1 MSVLHYQHKQKEEYK
16 MLKKKTLSHE
26 QLKQVCD
33 RLSGIFEHLAE
44 ARAKGLKEDASI
56 LKKIKT
62 LFKQHPELLTYQNLL
77 GCNLGMSVARDGL
90 ENITLIALDNHV
102 ASIQQSHTGYN
113 IGMFSA
119 ASRLE
124 IATLKALDN
133 HEASIQQNESGENIG
148 MLASD
153 YHLEQ
158 AVLKALDNPVAS
170 VQQDKFGKNIGMHA
184 VEHGLKQATYK
195 ALQNPAARKQKD
207 ERGNTIESKAQ
218 FFMKDVLDQ
227 FYADNDKILIESEID
242 EISDILKK

>member
-1 MSVLHYQHKQKEEYK
+1 

-62 LFKQHPELLTYQNLL
+62 LFEQHPELLTYQNLL
-77 GCNLGMSVARDGL
+77 GRNLGMSAALDGL
-90 ENITLIALDNHV
+90 EDITLIALDN
-102 ASIQQSHTGYN
+102 Y
-113 IGMFSA
+113 
-119 ASRLE
+119 
-124 IATLKALDN
+124 
-133 HEASIQQNESGENIG
+133 EASIQQNSSGENIG

-153 YHLEQ
+153 KHLEQ

-170 VQQDKFGKNIGMHA
+170 VQQDNFGQNIGMHA
-184 VEHGLKQATYK
+184 VEHDLKQATYK
-195 ALQNPAARKQKD
+195 ALQNPVARKQKD
-207 ERGNTIESKAQ
+207 ERGITIEIRAR
-218 FFMKDVLDQ
+218 FFMQDVLDQ

>member
-1 MSVLHYQHKQKEEYK
+1 MLHYQHKQKEEYK

-33 RLSGIFEHLAE
+33 RLSGIFEHLVE
-44 ARAKGLKEDASI
+44 ARAKGLKEDAAI

-62 LFKQHPELLTYQNLL
+62 LFKRHPELLTYQNLL

-90 ENITLIALDNHV
+90 EDITLIALDNHV
-102 ASIQQSHTGYN
+102 
-113 IGMFSA
+113 
-119 ASRLE
+119 
-124 IATLKALDN
+124 
-133 HEASIQQNESGENIG
+133 ASIQQNESGENIG

-218 FFMKDVLDQ
+218 FFMKDVLGQ